1 VERGGGVRMITTY
14 RLDKLLS
21 ENNKE
26 LHDMMDE
33 YQLLTDKEKLSG
45 KGLLLFTNIQKKI
58 GIMEILKR
66 LKKL

>member
-1 VERGGGVRMITTY
+1 MITTY